1 MKQIKFLIYIIALS
15 LITGCNAYETDNL
28 KESPCFTETSEG
40 NIHNIGLVAA
50 DGEWIYYSNHNDND
64 TLYKMKR
71 DRSDITPLSHG
82 HFAYN
87 LNFVNG
93 TVYYTAGLPGLI
105 YKYDTVKKR
114 DFVVVFEK
122 AENLIVTN
130 KNIFYRLSSYNDDW
144 GKLYKTDL
152 KGRHKTL
159 LAESVTEFAVNKGYI
174 YYSDRND
181 NSFLYKMD
189 INGNNITKLNDSSSS
204 DINVEGEYVYYTD
217 CLDNQKL
224 YKMKTDGTDKALLS
238 DDMCWNVN
246 VSGGYIYYRNQTDFG
261 KIYKMKT
268 DGSENNCI
276 INMENCTH
284 INIIDDYLFFYVPS
298 FEQGGYYMSDVNG
311 NGITGY

>member
-1 MKQIKFLIYIIALS
+1 
-15 LITGCNAYETDNL
+15 
-28 KESPCFTETSEG
+28 
-40 NIHNIGLVAA
+40 
-50 DGEWIYYSNHNDND
+50 
-64 TLYKMKR
+64 
-71 DRSDITPLSHG
+71 
-82 HFAYN
+82 
-87 LNFVNG
+87 
-93 TVYYTAGLPGLI
+93 
-105 YKYDTVKKR
+105 
-114 DFVVVFEK
+114 
-122 AENLIVTN
+122 
-130 KNIFYRLSSYNDDW
+130 
-144 GKLYKTDL
+144 
-152 KGRHKTL
+152 
-159 LAESVTEFAVNKGYI
+159 
-174 YYSDRND
+174 
-181 NSFLYKMD
+181 MD
-189 INGNNITKLNDSSSS
+189 INGNNITKLNDRSSS